1 MKNINE
7 EIKRIMSLFNDDRL
21 YGNLIN
27 EQQPF
32 ATDTNSDGKIDEPE
46 AIAFLKSQDYS
57 VEKLGSSDNTVA
69 GFCYNNETIK
79 KIYTKN
85 KSLITGTAGTKS
97 NINSANG
104 QCYIATVKNTPTSGN
119 WEIQKLVFW
128 DNRYISFFVTL
139 PYVIDLSESN
149 KFKNTFSSL
158 TNGGLISLIT
168 SYNTM
173 GKDDDTTKVKF
184 LRYEAKLNSTFDGYT
199 SLKFLDFWSAADKKM
214 TLYGPLVSEFQKTG
228 NGYNPRVT
236 MDDPSSSREYGTGLD
251 LSEVL
256 LNSDGLGIPENG
268 NLSDLFDKM

>member
-27 EQQPF
+27 EQPY
-32 ATDTNSDGKIDEPE
+32 ATDTNSDGNIDTDE
-46 AIAFLKSQDYS
+46 AIAFLKSRDYE

-85 KSLITGTAGTKS
+85 KSSITGTAGTKS

-104 QCYIATVKNTPTSGN
+104 QCYIATVKNTPTIGN

-139 PYVIDLSESN
+139 PYVIDLSASN

-173 GKDDDTTKVKF
+173 GKNDDTTKVKW
-184 LRYEAKLNSTFDGYT
+184 LRYEAKLNSSFDGYT

-214 TLYGPLVSEFQKTG
+214 TLYGPLVSEFQKTT
-228 NGYNPRVT
+228 NGYNPLNIP
-236 MDDPSSSREYGTGLD
+236 DDASSGRQYGTGLD